1 MWGGLNGIILV
12 GFQSWKINFGSFL
25 EALHY
30 LEAQDELCKSS
41 IKFLT
46 GPFSRRRSTPRPL
59 TAVALWIRMLYLT
72 EKAFL
77 SGYWIGNMLSFSS
90 LRCLFLFALFRKSL
104 SQFMLSSFYQSLSVW
119 DVTLPPVGPV
129 QLHPLLL
136 SLGVL
141 QHSLPPQAL
150 PGLGIELRHAPL
162 RRSSIATGFVCR
174 CQQGRR
180 ILEVSPAPPA
190 AASEPLSILLT
201 GCSELGQQ
209 ASRLTRTLRGQQRHR
224 QRLRRQRHSLRF
236 LCREAT

>member
-1 MWGGLNGIILV
+1 MFSGIILI

-25 EALHY
+25 EVLHY
-30 LEAQDELCKSS
+30 LEAQDKLCKPS

-46 GPFSRRRSTPRPL
+46 GPFSRRTPTPRPL
-59 TAVALWIRMLYLT
+59 LVMPLWIRILYLT

-90 LRCLFLFALFRKSL
+90 LQGLFLFARFRKSL
-104 SQFMLSSFYQSLSVW
+104 FQFMLGFFYQSLSVW
-119 DVTLPPVGPV
+119 DVKLPPVGPV

-150 PGLGIELRHAPL
+150 PGLDAELCRAPL
-162 RRSSIATGFVCR
+162 RRSSTATGFVCR
-174 CQQGRR
+174 RQQGRWV
-180 ILEVSPAPPA
+180 LEVSPAPPA
-190 AASEPLSILLT
+190 AASKLLSILLT
-201 GCSELGQQ
+201 GGSELGQL
-209 ASRLTRTLRGQQRHR
+209 ASRLARTLRGRRGRPQG
-224 QRLRRQRHSLRF
+224 LRRQRYSLRF